1 MLILFRSEK
10 IAILLINDWSS
21 HIDHT
26 AVYIAEQTQCGEAKA
41 GCWLALGNLK
51 CLWSLWTVQEEKKY
65 NNERAVLNTLLFC
78 SWYLPLSG
86 ISTRVILSEARDG
99 QV

>member
-1 MLILFRSEK
+1 MLNTLFRSEK

-26 AVYIAEQTQCGEAKA
+26 AEQIQCGEAKA

-51 CLWSLWTVQEEKKY
+51 YLWSLWTVQEEKND
-65 NNERAVLNTLLFC
+65 NNQRAVLNILLFC

>member
-26 AVYIAEQTQCGEAKA
+26 AVYIAEQIQCGEAKA

-51 CLWSLWTVQEEKKY
+51 CLWSLWTVQEEKNY